1 MTLDFFKN
9 LYKFDPDKS
18 KLTTWASYVIMP
30 LVMTPLKVMGDK
42 FGRKHG
48 LVNIDMKMGTNGA
61 TIATMLPDTSI
72 DVEDDF
78 ESGSKNAKLMKAI
91 KRLSKEEQEIILNLF
106 GFVPPKK

>member
-1 MTLDFFKN
+1 
-9 LYKFDPDKS
+9 
-18 KLTTWASYVIMP
+18 
-30 LVMTPLKVMGDK
+30 
-42 FGRKHG
+42 
-48 LVNIDMKMGTNGA
+48 MKMGTNGA